1 VLDVVPGGQ
10 DAQRR
15 QEGGEH
21 DQQQGKAVDADI
33 VADAVGRQPGPALH
47 ELHGRGLAVEVE
59 PQGQGHQEL
68 RHGDD
73 QGGDLQALVA
83 LPVQN
88 QQDPYPDDG
97 EEDQN
102 GEDG

>member
-1 VLDVVPGGQ
+1 MSSQVARTHSGV
-10 DAQRR
+10 RKR
-15 QEGGEH
+15 GEH
-21 DQQQGKAVDADI
+21 DEQQGKAVDPQV
-33 VADAVGRQPGPALH
+33 VADPVGRQPLPALH

-59 PQGQGHQEL
+59 PEGQGNQEL
-68 RHGDD
+68 HQGDG

-83 LPVQN
+83 LPVQD
-88 QQDPYPDDG
+88 QQDPYPDEG